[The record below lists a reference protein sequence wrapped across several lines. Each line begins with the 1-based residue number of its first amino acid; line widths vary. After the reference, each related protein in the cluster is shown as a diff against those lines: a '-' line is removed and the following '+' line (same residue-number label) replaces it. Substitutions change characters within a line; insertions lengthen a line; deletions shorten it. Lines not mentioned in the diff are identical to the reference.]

1 MTYFLF
7 NNPGEKTAM
16 LVSYQKKE
24 ELGTACFYNTY
35 ISWTRNQSKTWPA
48 LSNKKKMEGHKQKR
62 ELLMKKTTAP
72 FPSSIILNQ
81 RKKGDK
87 KRTPEASQ
95 ILT

>member
-7 NNPGEKTAM
+7 NNPGETAM
-16 LVSYQKKE
+16 VVSYKKE

-35 ISWTRNQSKTWPA
+35 ISRTRNQSKPSR
-48 LSNKKKMEGHKQKR
+48 LFQSKNMEGHEQKG

-72 FPSSIILNQ
+72 SPGSLILNQ

-87 KRTPEASQ
+87 KKNTRG
-95 ILT
+95 

>member
-1 MTYFLF
+1 
-7 NNPGEKTAM
+7 
-16 LVSYQKKE
+16 
-24 ELGTACFYNTY
+24 
-35 ISWTRNQSKTWPA
+35 
-48 LSNKKKMEGHKQKR
+48 MEGHKHKR

-72 FPSSIILNQ
+72 FPSSLILNQ